1 MISDDGLYSLANF
14 LGSVSMILIV
24 IYHFL
29 EVNAKPD
36 AEDPLS
42 EERKADTA
50 RGGNAVVGKVSR

>member
-1 MISDDGLYSLANF
+1 MITDDGLYSMAIF
-14 LGSVSMILIV
+14 FGSVSMILIV

-50 RGGNAVVGKVSR
+50 RSGSISGKVVAR